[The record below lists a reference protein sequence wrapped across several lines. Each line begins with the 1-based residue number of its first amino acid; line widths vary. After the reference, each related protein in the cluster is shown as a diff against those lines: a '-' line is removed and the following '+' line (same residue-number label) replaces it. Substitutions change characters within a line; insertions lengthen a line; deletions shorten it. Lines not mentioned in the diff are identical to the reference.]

1 MLKLTAGNLTLE
13 GHFEEKAAP
22 NTVAAVLRLLP
33 VHVKL
38 VQNPWS
44 GEAASISVD
53 GKPFK
58 LGDAEHESFENHT
71 HYPAPGQVII
81 YPGGFATVEVLFAWG
96 SAAFG
101 GRMGNLAGNHFAS
114 FHDSDV
120 KLKELGRRLLWE
132 GAQDV
137 TIEEVK

>member
-1 MLKLTAGNLTLE
+1 MLKVTAGNLTLE
-13 GHFEEKAAP
+13 GHFEEGAAP
-22 NTVAAVLRLLP
+22 NTVAAIRKLLP
-33 VHVKL
+33 LRSKL

-44 GEAASISVD
+44 GEAASISLD
-53 GKPFK
+53 GKKFK

-71 HYPAPGQVII
+71 HYPAPGQLII
-81 YPGGFATVEVLFAWG
+81 YPGGFATVEVLLAWG

-114 FHDSDV
+114 LHDSNG

-132 GAQDV
+132 GAQDI
-137 TIEEVK
+137 TIEEV

>member
-22 NTVAAVLRLLP
+22 NTVAAIRRLLP
-33 VHVKL
+33 LHSKL

-44 GEAASISVD
+44 GEAASISLD

-101 GRMGNLAGNHFAS
+101 GARGDSAATHVVTFSAS
-114 FHDSDV
+114 
-120 KLKELGRRLLWE
+120 
-132 GAQDV
+132 
-137 TIEEVK
+137 